1 MKIFL
6 RVKKLKKIILTDKV
20 SATMK
25 VRVIFINS
33 SLAEVECVCIR
44 ENSKHM
50 FFYKYFDVFSKSSVR
65 EYVINKSNNCV
76 IL

>member
-1 MKIFL
+1 M
-6 RVKKLKKIILTDKV
+6 LKKIILTDKV

-25 VRVIFINS
+25 VRVIYRNS

-44 ENSKHM
+44 ENLKHI
-50 FFYKYFDVFSKSSVR
+50 FFDVFSKSSAR
-65 EYVINKSNNCV
+65 EYLINKSNNCA